1 MVKHE
6 LTNSTNKSAM
16 KWLYLVQH
24 RSRSNKLIFDLV
36 LQSTYLAHSA
46 HYLAMSFINR
56 ERIALLESK
65 FHFQIEY

>member
-46 HYLAMSFINR
+46 HWNQNSIFKLNIEM
-56 ERIALLESK
+56 
-65 FHFQIEY
+65 FQR